1 MPSAKCRVLTTGPP
15 GNCSFL
21 FFLFDGFL
29 NSEIRNVES
38 PPCHE
43 KCNVCIISVSSECR
57 STAWAALRE
66 GHKAPQFSPFS
77 GAQEGR
83 LCSTFR
89 PVQVASLLLWRCFY
103 GGAFTISFLPCII
116 MTLEFQVE
124 LLNWS
129 SARYVCWVGEKHCYL
144 YFRSQAVI
152 QGSAQEF

>member
-1 MPSAKCRVLTTGPP
+1 MQSPNHWPP
-15 GNCSFL
+15 GNSSFL

-57 STAWAALRE
+57 STVLEQLCGKDTRPPSSLHFLVLRRD
-66 GHKAPQFSPFS
+66 GCVPPS
-77 GAQEGR
+77 GLYR
-83 LCSTFR
+83 WL
-89 PVQVASLLLWRCFY
+89 PCFC
-103 GGAFTISFLPCII
+103 GGVFTISFLPCII

-129 SARYVCWVGEKHCYL
+129 SAHYICWVGEKHCYL